1 MGLEIGLKYISEI
14 EITPKLTVPGNAD
27 KFHDFGDMPPV
38 FATAM
43 MVGFIENTA
52 IAAIKPFLEE
62 GQQSLGTLVN
72 FTHIAPTPIGMKA
85 RAEVELIEINGRRLV
100 FKVIARDE
108 QDIICE
114 GIHERAIIN
123 SQKFLEKLATKV
135 PK

>member
-1 MGLEIGLKYISEI
+1 M

-27 KFHDFGDMPPV
+27 KFHDFADMPPV

-52 IAAIKPFLEE
+52 INAINPFLEE

-72 FTHIAPTPIGMKA
+72 FTHIAPTPIGMKVYA
-85 RAEVELIEINGRRLV
+85 DIELIEIDGRRIK

-108 QDIICE
+108 RDIICE

-123 SQKFLEKLATKV
+123 VQKFLEKLNQKV